1 MPVPLTY
8 PGVYIEEIPS
18 GVHTILGVPTSI
30 TAFVGRAIRGPVNTP
45 VTINNYGDF
54 ERTFGGLWVGSSL
67 GFSVQDYFLNGGGQA
82 IIVRVFGGPPAA
94 AGIDAKGL
102 KLQAATSGAWA
113 NSLRARIDIPDASV
127 IDQVAASLGVTA
139 ADVFNVTVHDNGT
152 GETEV
157 IQNVTVAESARRVDR
172 ILETTSRL
180 VRAVPPLPSARPA
193 AHAPAD
199 VNVWS
204 TDTESSPVN
213 TPGTDGAALTTAD
226 VLGSRSAK
234 TGLYALESADIFN
247 LLVIPPYILAPP
259 RQLPVDIEP
268 AALLPA
274 ATAYCEERRA
284 MLIVDS
290 PSSWTSKDAARAG
303 VAALN
308 LTSKNAALYFPR
320 IGRVNPLHQ
329 NRVEDFAPSGT
340 IAGVFSRIDT
350 TRGVWKA
357 PAGLEA
363 TLNGVVQLTVPLTDP
378 ENGELNPLGINC
390 LRVRPAVG
398 PVIWGA
404 RTRQGD
410 DRLASEWKYVP
421 VRRLA
426 LYLEESLYR
435 GTQWV
440 VFEPNDEPLWAQIRL
455 NVGAFLQTLFRQ
467 GAFQGSTP
475 QQAYFVKV
483 DRETTTQN
491 DIDRGIVNIVVGFA
505 PLKPAE
511 FVVIKLQQIA
521 GQIQT

>member
-30 TAFVGRAIRGPVNTP
+30 TAFVGRALRGPINTP

-54 ERTFGGLWVGSSL
+54 ERIFGGLWVGSSL
-67 GFSVQDYFLNGGGQA
+67 GFSVQDYFLNGGAQA

-127 IDQVAASLGVTA
+127 IDQVAASLGVTV
-139 ADVFNVTVHDNGT
+139 ADVFNVTLHDNGT

-180 VRAVPPLPSARPA
+180 VRAVLPLPSARPA

-199 VNVWS
+199 ANVW
-204 TDTESSPVN
+204 TTNDTESSPVN

-226 VLGSRSAK
+226 VLGSRGAK

-274 ATAYCEERRA
+274 AAAYCEERRA
-284 MLIVDS
+284 MLIVDA
-290 PSSWTSKDAARAG
+290 PSSWTTKDLARAG

-320 IGRVNPLHQ
+320 LGRVNPLHE
-329 NRVEDFAPSGT
+329 NRVEVFAPCGAV
-340 IAGVFSRIDT
+340 AGVFARTDT

-357 PAGLEA
+357 PAGLDA
-363 TLNGVVQLTVPLTDP
+363 TLERRAAADRAADRRRRTASSTRSASTACARMPAAGRVV
-378 ENGELNPLGINC
+378 
-390 LRVRPAVG
+390 
-398 PVIWGA
+398 WGA
-404 RTRQGD
+404 RTLQGD

-421 VRRLA
+421 VRRTA
-426 LYLEESLYR
+426 LCSSR
-435 GTQWV
+435 RACTAARNGWCSS
-440 VFEPNDEPLWAQIRL
+440 R
-455 NVGAFLQTLFRQ
+455 
-467 GAFQGSTP
+467 
-475 QQAYFVKV
+475 
-483 DRETTTQN
+483 TTS
-491 DIDRGIVNIVVGFA
+491 RCGRRSG
-505 PLKPAE
+505 
-511 FVVIKLQQIA
+511 
-521 GQIQT
+521 